1 MVFTSRG
8 DDDFVSVSLSLFHV
22 LSSSHL
28 SSLSSSLSL
37 SPGSVVV
44 KYNFSR
50 VTQNSYSKLA
60 DFDEG
65 LPKGGGAPTNKLLV
79 RFLLVLT
86 NFWPCA
92 ASVNDQF
99 EFRDVCK
106 ARTISY

>member
-8 DDDFVSVSLSLFHV
+8 DDDFVSVSFSLFHV
-22 LSSSHL
+22 LSPFHL
-28 SSLSSSLSL
+28 LSLSSSLSL

-44 KYNFSR
+44 KYNFR
-50 VTQNSYSKLA
+50 ELHRTHSKLA

-92 ASVNDQF
+92 ASVNNQF